1 MRNLLDD
8 APSRDLH
15 TIALHATRFVAPAD
29 IRDRSIL
36 DIGCGYGWFELYA
49 LDGGA
54 QHITGIDVTD
64 RDLQTAR
71 RHIDA
76 PNVTFQ
82 VAGATELPFPDDS
95 FDTVVCWEVLEHIPR
110 DSERQAFS
118 EIARV
123 LRPGGTF
130 YMSTPHASWIA
141 RITDPAWWLIGHRHY
156 HRHDLAGFARD
167 AGLSVELLEV
177 RGGFWLITSILNMYV
192 AKWVFRRGPFFAEA
206 FNRRVDAEL
215 AAPGGFAGCFMKC
228 RA

>member
-15 TIALHATRFVAPAD
+15 TIALQATRFVADAD
-29 IRDRSIL
+29 IRDREVL
-36 DIGCGYGWFELYA
+36 DVGCGFGWFELFA
-49 LDGGA
+49 IDAGV
-54 QHITGIDVTD
+54 QHITGIEITE

-82 VAGATELPFPDDS
+82 VAGATELPFPDNS

-110 DSERQAFS
+110 KSEPRAFS

-130 YMSTPHASWIA
+130 YMSTPHASLVA
-141 RITDPAWWLIGHRHY
+141 RVTDPAWWLIGHRHY
-156 HRHDLAGFARD
+156 HKRDLTVFAGD

-177 RGGFWLITSILNMYV
+177 RGGAWLITSILNMYV
-192 AKWVFRRGPFFAEA
+192 AKWVFRRRPFFAEL
-206 FNRRVDAEL
+206 FDRRVDAEL
-215 AAPGGFAGCFMKC
+215 AAPDGFAGCFMKC